1 MYYEGISNEL
11 PVEAI
16 VARNMGDEDWTELCD
31 DHHALAYGCSHKA
44 PLNSERDEGSRFEAE
59 PITIKDLTVTRRRTY
74 R

>member
-1 MYYEGISNEL
+1 MYYEGISDDL

-16 VARNMGDEDWTELCD
+16 VARNMGDEDWADLCTD
-31 DHHALAYGCSHKA
+31 PRLSDGCSMAA
-44 PLNSERDEGSRFEAE
+44 PHLGERDEGSRFEPE